1 MSRVAILV
9 NEHVGF
15 GDDLGWSNNEGAFKS
30 MHIPNPNR
38 LVAGTSNDFVP
49 FQVSKPLVKGPNNLL
64 VELKAVDAIL
74 VSIQIDRSGLA
85 SLPSLAQLLL
95 DTVNVLPVIRW

>member
-15 GDDLGWSNNEGAFKS
+15 GDDLGWSNNEGAFKG

-49 FQVSKPLVKGPNNLL
+49 FQVSKPLVKGPINLL

-74 VSIQIDRSGLA
+74 VSIQVDRSGLA

-95 DTVNVLPVIRW
+95 DTVNVLPVIRR